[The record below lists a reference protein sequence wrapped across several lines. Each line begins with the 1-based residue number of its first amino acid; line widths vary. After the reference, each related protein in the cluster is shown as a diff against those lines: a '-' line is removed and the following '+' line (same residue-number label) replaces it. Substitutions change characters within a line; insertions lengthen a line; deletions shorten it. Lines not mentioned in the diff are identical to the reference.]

1 MKPVRNAKDHK
12 LALAEIDD
20 LLNAPSLD
28 QDRIEVLITLVEA
41 YERKI
46 ANIDT
51 PTPGE
56 AIRFRMEQL
65 GLKNRDLEPILGNR
79 SKVSEI
85 LSGKRPLSMKMVRE
99 LHRQY
104 QIPLRALTAEPHPAA
119 SEDLPILS
127 DKAASKLASLN
138 VGFVKSK
145 AQTFLKSVFGPEQSY
160 ALLRKTRTYRSNE
173 RTDHTA
179 LLYWQ
184 AAVTQLAARMET
196 IGAFEEG
203 SLTRVHLRELAECS
217 AYEDGIRIAAN
228 CLSEWGIRLVYLP
241 PLPGTFVDG
250 AALLNKDR
258 QPIIAISGRH
268 DRIDNF
274 WFTLLHEASHLTLH
288 LQHLKPGENAFVD
301 DIEYSGGDAIED
313 EADKSAQ
320 EALIPI
326 HCFESVD
333 WEEYSSNEDI
343 FEVAEAAGVSLS
355 VVAGRWQRDH
365 NNYRTFARLI
375 QRGVVRDELSALM
388 TEVLAD

>member
-12 LALAEIDD
+12 LALAEIGD
-20 LLNAPSLD
+20 LLDAPSPD
-28 QDRIEVLITLVEA
+28 QDRIDVLITLVEA
-41 YERKI
+41 YERKTV
-46 ANIDT
+46 NIDV

-56 AIRFRMEQL
+56 AIRFRLEQL

-99 LHRQY
+99 LHRQF
-104 QIPLRALTAEPHPAA
+104 QIPLRALTAEPQSAA
-119 SEDLPILS
+119 SEELPILS

-145 AQTFLKSVFGPEQSY
+145 ARTFLKSVFGPEQSY
-160 ALLRKTRTYRSNE
+160 ALLRKTRTHRSNE
-173 RTDHTA
+173 RTDHIA

-184 AAVTQLAARMET
+184 ASVTQLAARMET
-196 IGAFEEG
+196 FGTFEAG
-203 SLTRVHLRELAECS
+203 SLTDDHLRELAKFS
-217 AYEDGIRIAAN
+217 ADEDGIRLAAN
-228 CLSEWGIRLVYLP
+228 RLSQWGIRLVYLQ

-250 AALLNKDR
+250 AALLNRDR
-258 QPIIAISGRH
+258 EPIIAISGRH
-268 DRIDNF
+268 DRTDNF
-274 WFTLLHEASHLTLH
+274 WFTLLHEASHLTHH

-313 EADKSAQ
+313 EADRSAQ
-320 EALIPI
+320 EALIPVQ
-326 HCFESVD
+326 CFEAVE

-343 FEVAEAAGVSLS
+343 FEVAEAAGVSAS

-375 QRGVVRDELSALM
+375 ERGVVRDELSALM
-388 TEVLAD
+388 AEVLGE